1 MKTEVRDL
9 LEYVLNRL
17 ERAEQSSAPAANG
30 YGDARRE
37 LLDRIVALRVAAENL
52 KVDNDELRADINDG
66 KNCALSLL
74 AACKR
79 IRPAGLH
86 LAGEEF
92 MALQDWVNS
101 VKRRKESCL

>member
-1 MKTEVRDL
+1 MKTEVRDP

-17 ERAEQSSAPAANG
+17 ERIGNTSAPYANG
-30 YGDARRE
+30 YADVRRE
-37 LLDRIVALRVAAENL
+37 LLDRIGALRVAAENL
-52 KVDNDELRADINDG
+52 KVENDELRADINDG

-79 IRPAGLH
+79 IKPVGLH

-92 MALQDWVNS
+92 MALQDWVNTA
-101 VKRRKESCL
+101 KRRK